1 MHAVYICT
9 QCMPVVHTSATNP
22 DGSLLRGNMNTM
34 WLATHI
40 TATKLHYIARL
51 TWPTCS
57 HQTIYWC
64 IPPCRPWC
72 GVQQHIK
79 CMGPK
84 HPLHT
89 HTHKHCSTSSEMKDG
104 EEAKR
109 VMRLFGCLQ
118 LVFAATRKSKAIKS
132 FREPYFITIYTR
144 RPEQFHQCMDT
155 HTLQVWNH

>member
-89 HTHKHCSTSSEMKDG
+89 HT
-104 EEAKR
+104 
-109 VMRLFGCLQ
+109 Q
-118 LVFAATRKSKAIKS
+118 
-132 FREPYFITIYTR
+132 
-144 RPEQFHQCMDT
+144 
-155 HTLQVWNH
+155 TLQYLFQDEGWGRGKACDASLRLSATGFRCNTEIKGYQILQRTIFYNYLYKET